1 MPLPRALVLLLASAL
16 VACRSSDPAASWS
29 TGFEPGEPFAF
40 RMERTGAGALGHWST
55 TVEPGRPTN
64 HVLAVSDNDPTS
76 YRFPLYV
83 RTGFA
88 AADGVLSVR
97 FRAVG
102 GEVDQ
107 AAGLLIRHRDEA
119 NYYVL
124 RANALEDNVRFYRL
138 VDGERQQLGGADV
151 RVTPREW
158 HELALEARGDVFRAF
173 LDGQPL
179 FEVRDATF
187 AGSGAVGL
195 WVKADSLTWF
205 DDLAWRP

>member
-1 MPLPRALVLLLASAL
+1 MRRLLALL
-16 VACRSSDPAASWS
+16 VTVLAACRSSAPDASWS
-29 TGFEPGEPFAF
+29 TGFEPGEPLAF
-40 RMERTGAGALGHWST
+40 RTEHTGEGALGHWST
-55 TVEPGRPTN
+55 TVEPGRPSN

-76 YRFPLYV
+76 YRFPLFV

-88 AADGVLSVR
+88 AADGVLTVR

-107 AAGLLIRHRDEA
+107 AAGLVLRHRDA
-119 NYYVL
+119 GNDYVL

-138 VDGERQQLGGADV
+138 VDGQREQLGGADV

-158 HELALEARGDVFRAF
+158 HELGLEARGDLFRAS
-173 LDGQPL
+173 LDGRAL
-179 FEVRDATF
+179 FEVRDGTF
-187 AGSGAVGL
+187 AGPGAVGL